1 MYQIYFYL
9 EDKNGNVI
17 FCCKG
22 AENIAK
28 VFNDPIIANK
38 DLKDLITYLMTNY
51 LRYSI
56 EGVEFYYAQMNVDNV
71 TAVAKITYKEV

>member
-22 AENIAK
+22 TENIAN
-28 VFNDPIIANK
+28 VFKDPLIANK
-38 DLKDLITYLMTNY
+38 DLKELMFYLMTNF
-51 LRYSI
+51 LRYTI
-56 EGVEFYYAQMNVDNV
+56 DGVEFYYAQMNVDNV